1 MSSQWQG
8 DKEGVGVKWGEVR
21 DQALRLGVEVS
32 DIGVL
37 VLRIGRNYQVGAV
50 ATAVQP

>member
-1 MSSQWQG
+1 M
-8 DKEGVGVKWGEVR
+8 GVKWGEVH

-37 VLRIGRNYQVGAV
+37 VLRIGRNSQVGAV